1 MAEKS
6 QKMTKQE
13 LRAPDAFQLYGAEAS
28 DWLMKRS
35 QYIGAAVTVLI
46 VGGLVAALVHYF
58 SNRTEEK
65 ASKQLGHALQVLD
78 RPVIATTE
86 NLQAPPGEDPP
97 FKSDKEKDEAIVK
110 SLGEF
115 RSANKGTEAAVTATL
130 PMGKA
135 QYRVGDFDGALASF
149 TEFTKE
155 ADKKDPLMASAYEGL
170 GYAHEAKGQLDQAL
184 AAFQEMSKVD
194 SGDFLQGM
202 GQYHQ
207 ARILVAQGKKDEA
220 AQILADLKASQANTA
235 AGRQATERLA
245 VLAAQG
251 VKVPEPKTAPPAPA
265 PAPGTAAPAPEAK

>member
-1 MAEKS
+1 VAEKS

-35 QYIGAAVTVLI
+35 QYIGAAVAVLI

-58 SNRTEEK
+58 STRTEEK

-86 NLQAPPGEDPP
+86 NLQAPPGEEPP

-110 SLGEF
+110 SLGDF
-115 RSANKGTEAAVTATL
+115 HKDNKGTEAAVTATL
-130 PMGKA
+130 PLGKA
-135 QYRVGDFDGALASF
+135 QYRLGDFDGALASF

-170 GYAHEAKGQLDQAL
+170 GYSNEAKGQLEPAL

-194 SGDFLQGM
+194 SGEFLQGM

-220 AQILADLKASQANTA
+220 AQLLVDLKTAQANTA

-251 VKVPEPKTAPPAPA
+251 VKVPEPKVAPPAPA
-265 PAPGTAAPAPEAK
+265 LAPANAPAPEAK

>member
-1 MAEKS
+1 VAEKS

-35 QYIGAAVTVLI
+35 QYIGAAVAVLI
-46 VGGLVAALVHYF
+46 VGGLVHYF
-58 SNRTEEK
+58 SNRNEEK
-65 ASKQLGHALQVLD
+65 ASKQLGYALQVLD

-86 NLQAPPGEDPP
+86 NLQAPPGGEPP

-110 SLGEF
+110 SLGDF
-115 RSANKGTEAAVTATL
+115 RAANKGTEAAVTAAL

-135 QYRVGDFDGALASF
+135 QYRLGDFDGAAASF

-155 ADKKDPLMASAYEGL
+155 ANKKDPLMASAYEGL

-194 SGDFLQGM
+194 SGEFLQGM

-207 ARILVAQGKKDEA
+207 ARVLVAQGKKDEA
-220 AQILADLKASQANTA
+220 AQLLADLKAAQANTA

-251 VKVPEPKTAPPAPA
+251 VKVPEPKTPPPPAA
-265 PAPGTAAPAPEAK
+265 PAPGAAPEAK